1 VCGIVAALPTYGGLE
16 VEMDGVFAGP
26 GPSTE
31 AARARLAAAIGM
43 LGDPPGPPA
52 SVTRDPAAT
61 EKALLSLIERAD
73 LLHEELTRVPVAAA
87 LVTDASA
94 RAMLEAGL
102 ATLLDWAADVDGRLD
117 EATWDAE
124 VIEAVQVVL
133 RRLADR
139 LYALR
144 YDRVAVAGQAAEL
157 APAGAPIR
165 SSTATSYLAVENVLG
180 ALNRL
185 EVRGRDSAGVTIWIQ
200 LDPAERD
207 AVEAAVA
214 GRADVLFRAG
224 SAVPTASGA
233 CFVYKHAAIVGKL
246 GDNVSA
252 LRGQIQRDRALHG
265 LLDLP
270 SARVTVL
277 AHTRWASVGRISEA
291 NAHPV
296 DSRRADGSAPGP
308 LAVAVLNGDID
319 NYAALQD
326 SVAFHPDELG
336 ISTDAKV
343 IPLTLSQH
351 VAAGADAGTALCSAL
366 SAFAGS
372 MAIGAQLDAGP
383 DGDGGLLLG
392 VKGSGQGLFVGLAAS
407 GFLVASEVY
416 GLVASTDSY
425 LRLDGGAV
433 AGATR
438 HGSVVSLL
446 RSEAG
451 QLSGLRRW
459 NGDGVS
465 QPVRPEE
472 LRTAEVTTRDLAL
485 GSAEHYLQKEI
496 HEAPSSFRK
505 TLRGRVQPGP
515 VGPVVALP
523 ESSLPGELRERLRSG
538 AVRELLLIG
547 QGTAAVAC
555 QGIAEVIR
563 ALVGER
569 LAVSALPATEFSAW
583 RLRSDM
589 SGTCIVA
596 VSQSGSTTD
605 TNRAVD
611 LARARGATVIA
622 IVNRRDSDLA
632 TKSHGVLYTSDGR
645 DVEMAVA
652 STKAF
657 YAQAAAGCL
666 LGIELARDVGALS
679 PEREATLLRA
689 LQELPERLLELHQ
702 LEPRLAEVAAEVVT
716 RYPYWT
722 VLGSGPSRVAAAEI
736 RIKLSELCYKTISTD
751 AIEDKKHIDLSAEA
765 LVLVCVAGAPL
776 NQLSDLVKEVEIF
789 AAHGNRPI
797 VICDQGTEA
806 MWPATA
812 VIGIPV
818 THRDV
823 AWILTTAA
831 GHLFSYHAARSID
844 AAADGPRLALAR
856 LEEAIDS
863 GRDPAAELP
872 ADVVAPMAE
881 LLGRVANGDLR
892 GVLTSQTAMQLANV
906 VLMPRQGGRFGEFF
920 APPPPEPATAARAA
934 LTQAIDELARS
945 IDTVK
950 HQAKTVTVGTSRDDA
965 DLFENDVVRMLE
977 EAGLERQHLTLA
989 SLRVIRAHAGVI
1001 ADVTGVTRYRVGRS
1015 DGERTLQVLR
1025 KTGVAAGLPSRADQP
1040 VTLAG
1045 SKRRVADVGQPRLV
1059 RGRFDDRV
1067 VLVVPEQDSR
1077 QISNLSVV
1085 HVTLRTEASVAAL
1098 SAAVAS
1104 SGDRLAEVEAAVTET
1119 VPAFSPEWLLDVTT
1133 EEALLAPVDVLAER
1147 LLAARGH

>member
-1 VCGIVAALPTYGGLE
+1 MCGIVAALPTYGST
-16 VEMDGVFAGP
+16 DGGIGDASTSFGELAGP
-26 GPSTE
+26 QQTLG
-31 AARARLAAAIGM
+31 AALGM
-43 LGDPPGPPA
+43 LPEPPWPA
-52 SVTRDPAAT
+52 EIVTRDPHAT
-61 EKALLSLIERAD
+61 EKALISLIERAD
-73 LLHEELTRVPVAAA
+73 LLYGELNQVPVAAA
-87 LVTDASA
+87 LVTDSAA
-94 RAMLEAGL
+94 RATLGSGL
-102 ATLLDWAADVDGRLD
+102 TVLVEWAADVDRRLD
-117 EATWDAE
+117 LATWDAE

-139 LYALR
+139 LHAVR
-144 YDRVAVAGQAAEL
+144 YDRVEVAGQAAAL
-157 APAGAPIR
+157 APANVSIR
-165 SSTATSYLAVENVLG
+165 SRTATSYLAVENVLG

-185 EVRGRDSAGVTIWIQ
+185 EVRGRDSAGITIWVQ
-200 LDPAERD
+200 LDPTDRGP
-207 AVEAAVA
+207 VEAAVA
-214 GRADVLFRAG
+214 GRGDVLFRAG

-252 LRGQIQRDRALHG
+252 LRQQIQRDRALHG
-265 LLDLP
+265 LLNLP

-296 DSRRADGSAPGP
+296 DSRRKNGSAPGP
-308 LAVAVLNGDID
+308 LAIAVLNGDID

-326 SVAFHPDELG
+326 GISFRPDELG

-343 IPLTLSQH
+343 IPLTLSHH
-351 VAAGADAGTALCSAL
+351 VAGGADPGTAMCGAL
-366 SAFAGS
+366 AEFAGS

-392 VKGSGQGLFVGLAAS
+392 VKGSGQGLFVGLASS

-416 GLVASTDSY
+416 GLVAGTDRY

-433 AGATR
+433 AGADR
-438 HGSVVSLL
+438 HGTVVSLL
-446 RSEAG
+446 RSGAG
-451 QLSGLRRW
+451 ELSGLRRW
-459 NGDGVS
+459 NGDGVP
-465 QPVRPEE
+465 QPVQPEE
-472 LRTAEVTTRDLAL
+472 IRTAEVTTRDLAL
-485 GSAEHYLQKEI
+485 GSTEHYLQKEI

-505 TLRGRVQPGP
+505 TLRGRVRQGP
-515 VGPVVALP
+515 SGPVVALP
-523 ESSLPGELRERLRSG
+523 ESSLPAALRERLRSG
-538 AVRELLLIG
+538 AIRELLLIG

-563 ALVGER
+563 SLIGER
-569 LAVSALPATEFSAW
+569 LTVTALPATEFSAW

-589 SGTCIVA
+589 TGTCIIA

-632 TKSHGVLYTSDGR
+632 TKSDGVLYTSDGR

-666 LGIELARDVGALS
+666 LGIELARDIGALS
-679 PEREATLLRA
+679 PEREASLLQA
-689 LQELPERLLELHQ
+689 LQEVPDRLIELHQ
-702 LEPRLAEVAAEVVT
+702 LEPQLAEIAAEVVT

-765 LVLVCVAGAPL
+765 LILVCVAGAPL

-797 VICDQGTEA
+797 VICDQGTEQ
-806 MWPATA
+806 MWPAKS
-812 VIGIPV
+812 VIGIPA

-881 LLGRVANGDLR
+881 LLARVGSGDLR
-892 GVLTSQTAMQLANV
+892 GVLSSQTAMQLANV
-906 VLMPRQGGRFGEFF
+906 VLMPRQAGRFGDFF
-920 APPPPEPATAARAA
+920 APEASEPATAARAA

-965 DLFENDVVRMLE
+965 DLYENDVVRMLE
-977 EAGLERQHLTLA
+977 EAGLDRHHLTLA
-989 SLRVIRAHAGVI
+989 SLRVIRAHSGVI
-1001 ADVTGVTRYRVGRS
+1001 AEVIGVTRYRVARA
-1015 DGERTLQVLR
+1015 DGDRTIQVLR

-1040 VTLAG
+1040 VPLAG
-1045 SKRRVADVGQPRLV
+1045 SKRRVADLSQPRLV

-1067 VLVVPEQDSR
+1067 VLVVPEQNSR
-1077 QISNLSVV
+1077 EITNLSVV
-1085 HVTLRTEASVAAL
+1085 HVTLRAEPSVAAL
-1098 SAAVAS
+1098 TAAVAS
-1104 SGDRLAEVEAAVTET
+1104 TGDRLAEVEAAVTET
-1119 VPAFSPEWLLDVTT
+1119 VPAFSPEWLLDVST
-1133 EEALLAPVDVLAER
+1133 EDALLAPVDVLAER
-1147 LLAARGH
+1147 LVAGRA